1 MRARQRLQRL
11 ERLRPPDSPTLWLV
25 FVDEEGIVL
34 DDGSDGVRPWIGGPG
49 TTDGFRRRMRL
60 QFVEHCDESTSA
72 FAASGASSSA
82 GFADVVL

>member
-34 DDGSDGVRPWIGGPG
+34 DDGSVGVRPWIGK
-49 TTDGFRRRMRL
+49 
-60 QFVEHCDESTSA
+60 HYSA
-72 FAASGASSSA
+72 IPRIGKLII
-82 GFADVVL
+82 GVDPLVVLGRKPVEAINPKLLEFVTKR